1 VVLLAVQFPLS
12 TFATRDVFFRMLN
25 MRQGSKNVSLQV
37 EFNNPG
43 NKGYLRILNIV
54 SCFESQYSFVDVDV
68 EGFLNCKK
76 NSNGT
81 FKYILFTLH
90 PGHNPPLSFL
100 PSHALINI
108 YPHYLSPLLLRE

>member
-1 VVLLAVQFPLS
+1 MSFFTLKANIPTVVLLAVQFPLS

-76 NSNGT
+76 NSNGKCYWDT
-81 FKYILFTLH
+81 SCTRIK
-90 PGHNPPLSFL
+90 
-100 PSHALINI
+100 
-108 YPHYLSPLLLRE
+108 LLGYES